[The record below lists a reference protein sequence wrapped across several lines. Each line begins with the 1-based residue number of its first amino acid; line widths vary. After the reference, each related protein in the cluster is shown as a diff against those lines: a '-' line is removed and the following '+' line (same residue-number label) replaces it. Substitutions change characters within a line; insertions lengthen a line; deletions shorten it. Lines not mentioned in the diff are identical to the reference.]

1 MGSGALCKC
10 GYKLNIG
17 TEVSSGVCFNCQ
29 RSPKVRSVAPLVTV
43 PRPTVTVPIE
53 DVTVLND
60 GVTVPVRKQRK
71 WERNNP
77 EKTKADTAARVVKWR
92 HRRAS

>member
-1 MGSGALCKC
+1 MAFGALCKC

-29 RSPKVRSVAPLVTV
+29 RTPEDRSVAPLVTV

-53 DVTVLND
+53 D
-60 GVTVPVRKQRK
+60 VTVPVRKQRK

-77 EKTKADTAARVVKWR
+77 EKTKADTAARVAKWR
-92 HRRAS
+92 DGQRRRKAE

>member
-1 MGSGALCKC
+1 MASGALCKC

-53 DVTVLND
+53 DVTV
-60 GVTVPVRKQRK
+60 PIRKQRK

-77 EKTKADTAARVVKWR
+77 EKTKADTAARVAKWR
-92 HRRAS
+92 DGQRRRRAE

>member
-10 GYKLNIG
+10 GYRLNIG

-29 RSPKVRSVAPLVTV
+29 RTSEDRSVAPLVTV

-53 DVTVLND
+53 D
-60 GVTVPVRKQRK
+60 VTVPVRKQRK

-77 EKTKADTAARVVKWR
+77 EKTKADTAARVAKWR
-92 HRRAS
+92 RRRADTGNKA